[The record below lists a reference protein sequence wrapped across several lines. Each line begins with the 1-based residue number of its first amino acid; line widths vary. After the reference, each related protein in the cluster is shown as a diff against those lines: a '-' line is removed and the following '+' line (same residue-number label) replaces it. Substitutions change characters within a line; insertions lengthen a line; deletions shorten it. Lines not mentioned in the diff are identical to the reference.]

1 MLPLLGRVLWARR
14 GRRSRKTGSRAVV
27 PFRRYPSQV
36 RPATALI
43 IALALLLAAC
53 VGDDSVAP
61 PTTATT
67 TDDASTTSVT
77 VTTTSTTSAPTS
89 TTSTAPA
96 PTTTTSTLEPQIP
109 EELADFE
116 VGSVTL
122 DGESWLVAVA
132 DTRELRSRGLMFVT
146 DLGDL
151 DGMLF
156 EFDTPTSGAF
166 WMKNTLIPLD
176 IAFFRTDGSLVA
188 VLQMEPCGDQDPCP
202 TYDPGAG
209 YHYAL
214 ESPAGNLIGLDPDA
228 VLGGF

>member
-1 MLPLLGRVLWARR
+1 MRL
-14 GRRSRKTGSRAVV
+14 
-27 PFRRYPSQV
+27 
-36 RPATALI
+36 ATALI
-43 IALALLLAAC
+43 IAVALLLAAC
-53 VGDDSVAP
+53 GGDDDPVATTSAS
-61 PTTATT
+61 PTTVATSP
-67 TDDASTTSVT
+67 APSSTTIP
-77 VTTTSTTSAPTS
+77 TTTSTTT
-89 TTSTAPA
+89 PA
-96 PTTTTSTLEPQIP
+96 PTTTTTTFEPRIP

-132 DTRELRSRGLMFVT
+132 DTRELRVRGLMFVT

-156 EFDTPTSGAF
+156 EFETPTSGAF

-176 IAFFRTDGSLVA
+176 IAFFQTDGTLVA

-202 TYDPGAG
+202 TYDPGVG

-214 ESPAGNLIGLDPDA
+214 EAPAGDLIGLDPTA